1 LTYTTRTTR
10 LLKNGSTMAAL
21 MWLMLML
28 VALSAAPATAQ
39 VSIYDVLSGDDRFS
53 TLKVLIDAL
62 GANPDTQS
70 TSDLLKDTTSA
81 ITVFA
86 PTDTALVNW
95 VSANFGTL
103 AEATADVNAI
113 TLLLSYHLV
122 VTGKVVASDL
132 SVGQEVSPGS
142 TISKIVPP
150 TITTASAQTVLI
162 EEADLMA
169 GNSVIH
175 VVDHVLDPLGGAWM
189 FGGETRLSTTLAI
202 ATGSSTHATLVSV
215 LTALGEP
222 YVGLVSGTAKKLLVV
237 APDDDAFTK
246 FVTDANT
253 TLDALLAEVNMTTL
267 KNVIDYHVFYDA
279 DATVQGANGMS
290 PNPRLK
296 TSMEVWMKG
305 KKLKMLNEGHLTV
318 KTNETENETTWTLTT
333 ELNQTVTSNL
343 MPTSSGFLMPVTE
356 VLSPTPAPAPAPPNS
371 GSSFYH
377 VSMLTVACAL
387 TTVFGM
393 MVAV

>member
-1 LTYTTRTTR
+1 
-10 LLKNGSTMAAL
+10 MAAL
-21 MWLMLML
+21 MWMMLML

-39 VSIYDVLSGDDRFS
+39 NSIYSVLSGDDRFS

-70 TSDLLKDTTSA
+70 TSDLLKDTNSA

-86 PTDTALVNW
+86 PTDAALVNW
-95 VSANFGTL
+95 VNANFGTL

-113 TLLLSYHLV
+113 GTLLSYHLV

-132 SVGQEVSPGS
+132 SVGQEVQPLNQDHLF

-222 YVGLVSGTAKKLLVV
+222 YVGLVSGTAKKLMVV

-290 PNPRLK
+290 PNPLLK

-318 KTNETENETTWTLTT
+318 KTNETEDETTWTLTT

-343 MPTSSGFLMPVTE
+343 MATSSGFLMPVTE
-356 VLSPTPAPAPAPPNS
+356 VLSPTPAPAPSPPNS